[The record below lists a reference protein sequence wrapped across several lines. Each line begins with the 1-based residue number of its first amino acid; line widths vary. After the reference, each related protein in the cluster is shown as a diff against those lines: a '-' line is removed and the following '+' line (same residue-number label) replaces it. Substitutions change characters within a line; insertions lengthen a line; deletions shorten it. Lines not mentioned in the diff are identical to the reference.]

1 MDPSTPVRESHP
13 EGSIKDSIAALRSIL
28 MIDTPT
34 KSLLSPSIEAQQSRA
49 KQWDEVSKLRHKTS
63 ELKSQIQEVTKEAA
77 QEVRKRKTLQTTY
90 DALAKHKRELSVQLE
105 LVTKS
110 REATEEKLGKL
121 QKTLQEERNSHF
133 KERSLWKP
141 EIDRLTRE
149 NKNWSEQSRSLEIRC
164 AALEESKQQLSNQI
178 KTLETKLADAQAK
191 LNNWESSQAAF
202 QPALD
207 QAEKAR
213 QNAEAKSEQVQKEL
227 EVIKRR
233 HQKSLASLLEI
244 QQNLKAQ
251 LQQVRQEK
259 TATEEILKSTQQELE
274 NVQSIAKEQ
283 EAQLAKVHES
293 ETNPSQELVRMIKW
307 HGVVFAALTQN
318 NVLYSCRLKR
328 NNQKAIRLSTR
339 R

>member
-1 MDPSTPVRESHP
+1 
-13 EGSIKDSIAALRSIL
+13 

-49 KQWDEVSKLRHKTS
+49 KQWDEVSKLRHTTS

-110 REATEEKLGKL
+110 REATEETLGKL
-121 QKTLQEERNSHF
+121 QKTLQDERNTYF

-164 AALEESKQQLSNQI
+164 TALEENKQQLSSLI
-178 KTLETKLADAQAK
+178 KTLETKLADALAK

-213 QNAEAKSEQVQKEL
+213 QNAEAKSEQVQKEV

-259 TATEEILKSTQQELE
+259 TATEEKLKSTQQELE

-293 ETNPSQELVRMIKW
+293 ESNPSQELVRMNKM
-307 HGVVFAALTQN
+307 HRMGGVVFAALTQN
-318 NVLYSCRLKR
+318 NVFYSCRLKR

-339 R
+339 G